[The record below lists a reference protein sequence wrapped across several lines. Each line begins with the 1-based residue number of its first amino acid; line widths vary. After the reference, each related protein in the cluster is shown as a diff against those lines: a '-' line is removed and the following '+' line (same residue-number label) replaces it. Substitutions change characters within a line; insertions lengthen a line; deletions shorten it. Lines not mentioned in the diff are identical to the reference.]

1 MSTAC
6 PHCPRLKSSAICS
19 KWSVCD
25 SPVARKLFRR
35 SVQTLGHQAK
45 GGTVE
50 SVDLPFFSPPWAP
63 SGYRWTTDFQRMTA
77 TWAAV
82 GWVGWLGITRLNQ
95 EAVMDSA
102 IWPISRLM
110 PWTKERIPAN
120 PNDHC
125 SYIIY
130 IWLCYES
137 FFCWFARTITLWY
150 SNITTG
156 NGNRGTKG
164 TINLISLVVKLA
176 LIVGWLWLAPQL
188 NHKTRAYLMPLPPG
202 YLT

>member
-110 PWTKERIPAN
+110 PWTKESALRRNDISKVFKPQTKVFIKHHISIMECLNTVRRNSIYQSKTFKPRTQWGRHALGQPWLHVLLSHVSHAQN
-120 PNDHC
+120 PC
-125 SYIIY
+125 P
-130 IWLCYES
+130 
-137 FFCWFARTITLWY
+137 F
-150 SNITTG
+150 
-156 NGNRGTKG
+156 
-164 TINLISLVVKLA
+164 LA
-176 LIVGWLWLAPQL
+176 LVAF
-188 NHKTRAYLMPLPPG
+188 
-202 YLT
+202 